1 VVGKSVHHV
10 TVRAARPARWSM
22 MLELRAFPPEITSA
36 PLHSASV
43 STPSE
48 LVSGLLSELLTGC
61 SSTPGLF
68 GGISG
73 GSVLEALICDYLHL
87 PGFLGLFMATDA
99 FASSANTA
107 GWPSFDRPRRLAAV
121 RAGCAAAARSG
132 GP

>member
-1 VVGKSVHHV
+1 
-10 TVRAARPARWSM
+10 
-22 MLELRAFPPEITSA
+22 MLELRAFPPEVTSA

-48 LVSGLLSELLTGC
+48 LLSGLISELLTEC
-61 SSTPGLF
+61 SATTSTPGLF